1 MKNTS
6 YLLSQIWHLY
16 HIMIIFY
23 HNLFNISMPKLYKF
37 VPKIFYGK
45 ILVKKLWFARCDF
58 SNNILSNIIYT
69 KWWLVNWKNN
79 DTINKIN
86 EILKKQFFKKMPKV
100 KAVPQITYNTI
111 AKFQYINRFYSTLI
125 TIFTLF
131 TQCIC
136 LFVSETKKNRKK
148 AAFQLGFLSHKL
160 RNKTATRFS
169 TLILHFS
176 FCILHFCIPPPSKAW
191 SPTLLH
197 SSNVPL

>member
-1 MKNTS
+1 
-6 YLLSQIWHLY
+6 
-16 HIMIIFY
+16 
-23 HNLFNISMPKLYKF
+23 
-37 VPKIFYGK
+37 
-45 ILVKKLWFARCDF
+45 
-58 SNNILSNIIYT
+58 
-69 KWWLVNWKNN
+69 
-79 DTINKIN
+79 
-86 EILKKQFFKKMPKV
+86 MPKV

-197 SSNVPL
+197 SSNVPLQARVCIPPPASAGPQRYCVAVMCPYRQGFVSLHRRPPVPLPLGKGG